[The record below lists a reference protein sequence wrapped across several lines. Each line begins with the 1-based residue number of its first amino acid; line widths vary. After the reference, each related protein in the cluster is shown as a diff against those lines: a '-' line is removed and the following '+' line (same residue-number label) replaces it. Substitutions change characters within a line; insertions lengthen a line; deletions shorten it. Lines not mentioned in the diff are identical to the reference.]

1 MYNLEKKIDD
11 MYFPGDE
18 NKSES
23 YLRRRNL
30 LLGLMKNQRWDAVD
44 DRPMKPLKQKVE
56 INFIDPTKYRN
67 NLLLK

>member
-1 MYNLEKKIDD
+1 

-30 LLGLMKNQRWDAVD
+30 LLGLMKNQRLDDVD
-44 DRPMKPLKQKVE
+44 DRPRKPLKQKVA

>member
-1 MYNLEKKIDD
+1 MYNLEKKMDD

-30 LLGLMKNQRWDAVD
+30 LLGLMKNHRWDDVD
-44 DRPMKPLKQKVE
+44 DRPRKPLKQKVA